1 MTSLK
6 RVCVYCGSREG
17 SKPAY
22 ARAARDLGAALARRG
37 IGLVYGGGRIGLMGV
52 VADAVLAEGGSVTG
66 VIPRA
71 LVSKEVAHLD
81 LKDLRVVGSMHERKA
96 LMAELSDAFIAL
108 PGGFGTLE
116 EFSEVLTWAQ
126 LGLHAKP
133 IGILNVGGYF
143 DPLLAWLNL
152 AVKERFLKP
161 VHRRLLLEAKEPQT
175 LLDLMQDYR
184 PRRNV
189 GKWLKESD
197 L

>member
-1 MTSLK
+1 VTSLK

-17 SKPAY
+17 SRPAY
-22 ARAARDLGAALARRG
+22 ARAARDLGAALAARG
-37 IGLVYGGGRIGLMGV
+37 IGLVYGGGRIGLMGI

-116 EFSEVLTWAQ
+116 EMFEVLTWAQ
-126 LGLHAKP
+126 LRFHQKPCGL
-133 IGILNVGGYF
+133 LNVEGFYDGLLSF
-143 DPLLAWLNL
+143 LDHAVSEDFIRARLRASVLVETDPF
-152 AVKERFLKP
+152 R
-161 VHRRLLLEAKEPQT
+161 
-175 LLDLMQDYR
+175 LLDLLATAQGTAAD
-184 PRRNV
+184 
-189 GKWLKESD
+189 GSC
-197 L
+197 

>member
-17 SKPAY
+17 SRPAY
-22 ARAARDLGAALARRG
+22 AQAARDLGAALVRRG

-81 LKDLRVVGSMHERKA
+81 LKDLRIVGSMHERKA

-108 PGGFGTLE
+108 PGGFGTFE
-116 EFSEVLTWAQ
+116 EMFEVLTWAQ
-126 LGLHAKP
+126 LRFHQKPCGL
-133 IGILNVGGYF
+133 LNVEGFYDGLLSF
-143 DPLLAWLNL
+143 LDHAVAEDFIRAQLRASVLVETDPL
-152 AVKERFLKP
+152 R
-161 VHRRLLLEAKEPQT
+161 
-175 LLDLMQDYR
+175 LLDLLDQAHGNAV
-184 PRRNV
+184 P
-189 GKWLKESD
+189 KHC
-197 L
+197 

>member
-1 MTSLK
+1 MGKAL
-6 RVCVYCGSREG
+6 
-17 SKPAY
+17 
-22 ARAARDLGAALARRG
+22 AARGL
-37 IGLVYGGGRIGLMGV
+37 GLVYGGGHVGLMGV
-52 VADAVLAEGGSVTG
+52 IAEAALAAGAEVIG

-71 LVSKEVAHLD
+71 MVDKELAMAGITHLHI
-81 LKDLRVVGSMHERKA
+81 VNTMHERKA
-96 LMAELSDAFIAL
+96 MMAELSDGFAAL
-108 PGGFGTLE
+108 PGATGTADELFE
-116 EFSEVLTWAQ
+116 ILTWAQ

-143 DPLLAWLNL
+143 DPLLTWLNS

-161 VHRRLLLEAKEPQT
+161 VHRRLLLEAKEPLA
-175 LLDLMQDYR
+175 LLDLMQNYR

>member
-1 MTSLK
+1 
-6 RVCVYCGSREG
+6 V
-17 SKPAY
+17 
-22 ARAARDLGAALARRG
+22 
-37 IGLVYGGGRIGLMGV
+37 
-52 VADAVLAEGGSVTG
+52 
-66 VIPRA
+66 
-71 LVSKEVAHLD
+71 
-81 LKDLRVVGSMHERKA
+81 
-96 LMAELSDAFIAL
+96 
-108 PGGFGTLE
+108 
-116 EFSEVLTWAQ
+116 TWAQ

-161 VHRRLLLEAKEPQT
+161 VHRRLLLEAKEPQA
-175 LLDLMQDYR
+175 LLDLMQNYR